1 MEKISKIN
9 IINIFLM
16 LLSFCFAFIFPFE
29 LFLIVYA
36 VLGPLHYLTEIN
48 WLHKKNYFT
57 TQKKDYY
64 VHILILCLIS
74 IALFSPLSFYL
85 RKYLATFIFIA
96 FCSSFAMVYFKET
109 KSKIIFNT
117 VAIIISFLLFYLFES
132 KFSIIFS
139 MFLPTLIHVFIFTG
153 IFILVGTLKDKSRSG
168 KLSLVFFIIFAVVL
182 LFIPINYNFSVITDQ
197 IQNNYHSFEK
207 LNQKIITILSQ
218 LTTSNDVYFSNIGI
232 QVMRFI
238 AFAYTYHYFNWFSKT
253 SIIQWH
259 DTSKFKLI
267 IIVLIWITSIV
278 LYFYDYNTGL
288 KWLYILS
295 LAHVILEFPLNFI
308 SILNLKTIIR
318 NNC

>member
-1 MEKISKIN
+1 
-9 IINIFLM
+9 
-16 LLSFCFAFIFPFE
+16 
-29 LFLIVYA
+29 
-36 VLGPLHYLTEIN
+36 
-48 WLHKKNYFT
+48 
-57 TQKKDYY
+57 
-64 VHILILCLIS
+64 
-74 IALFSPLSFYL
+74 
-85 RKYLATFIFIA
+85 
-96 FCSSFAMVYFKET
+96 
-109 KSKIIFNT
+109 
-117 VAIIISFLLFYLFES
+117 
-132 KFSIIFS
+132 

-168 KLSLVFFIIFAVVL
+168 KLSLVFFIICAVVL

-207 LNQKIITILSQ
+207 LNQKIITVFSQ
-218 LTTSNDVYFSNIGI
+218 FTTSNDVYFSNIGI

-267 IIVLIWITSIV
+267 IIVLIWITSII
-278 LYFYDYNTGL
+278 LYFYDYNIGL

-295 LAHVILEFPLNFI
+295 MAHVFLEFPLNFI
-308 SILNLKTIIR
+308 SILNLKTFFS

>member
-1 MEKISKIN
+1 IN

-16 LLSFCFAFIFPFE
+16 LVSFGFAFLFPFE
-29 LFLIVYA
+29 LFLIMYA

-57 TQKKDYY
+57 TQKNDYY
-64 VHILILCLIS
+64 IHVVLLFLITL
-74 IALFSPLSFYL
+74 ALFTPLSYYL
-85 RKYLATFIFIA
+85 RKYLAVFIFIA
-96 FCSSFAMVYFKET
+96 FCSSFGMIYFKET
-109 KSKIIFNT
+109 KSKVKFNT
-117 VAIIISFLLFYLFES
+117 ITTILSFLCFYTFES
-132 KFSIIFS
+132 HFNILFS

-153 IFILVGTLKDKSRSG
+153 LFILIGTLKVENRFG
-168 KLSLVFFIIFAVVL
+168 KCSLIIFIVCGIGL
-182 LFIPINYNFSVITDQ
+182 LIIPINYNFSIITEQ

-207 LNQKIITILSQ
+207 LNQRVIILVNQFSSKV
-218 LTTSNDVYFSNIGI
+218 TTDIYFSNIGI

-259 DTSKFKLI
+259 NTSLFKIII
-267 IIVLIWITSIV
+267 IIVLWIMSMV
-278 LYFYDYNTGL
+278 LYFYDYNLGL

-295 LAHVILEFPLNFI
+295 LAHVVLEFPLNFI
-308 SILNLKTIIR
+308 SILSLKYIFR

>member
-85 RKYLATFIFIA
+85 RKYLAPFIFIA
-96 FCSSFAMVYFKET
+96 FCSSFAMVYFKEVI
-109 KSKIIFNT
+109 SKIIFNSGT
-117 VAIIISFLLFYLFES
+117 IIISFLLFHLFES
-132 KFSIIFS
+132 KFTIIFS

-168 KLSLVFFIIFAVVL
+168 KISLIFFIICAVVL

-278 LYFYDYNTGL
+278 LYFNDYNTGL

>member
-9 IINIFLM
+9 IINVFLM

-168 KLSLVFFIIFAVVL
+168 KLSLVFFIICAVVL

-207 LNQKIITILSQ
+207 LNQKIITVFSQ
-218 LTTSNDVYFSNIGI
+218 FTTSNDVYFSNIGI

-267 IIVLIWITSIV
+267 IIVLIWITSII
-278 LYFYDYNTGL
+278 LYFYDYNIGL

-295 LAHVILEFPLNFI
+295 MAHVFLEFPLNFI
-308 SILNLKTIIR
+308 SILNLKTFFS